1 MTTDHDVNFS
11 SSEAVPEI
19 PPRWNLNDLFS
30 SPDDPRIDESLAA
43 ITAGSKAFAERYK
56 GKVAQLSP
64 SDLRD
69 AIAEFEQ
76 LYQENSKIG
85 AYSGLRFAADTAPE
99 NGAFLQK
106 MRESITQSTLP
117 SLFFEIELSR
127 LSLDELDTR
136 IVAPELS
143 DYTHWLNEIRANA
156 AFMLSED
163 EERVLEE
170 KANTGRRAFMRLFDE
185 VTTNL
190 RFTVEGRENPA
201 TLSEVLDLMQS
212 SQRDDRRAASNAL
225 SAGIEGQSR
234 TLTYIY
240 NTLLQD
246 KATDDR
252 LRGYAYPEQSRHL
265 ANELTQE
272 TVDTV
277 VRVSQ
282 EGYPLVAR
290 YYAVKKRLLG
300 YEELFQYDRYAP
312 LFADEEK
319 IPFSTARD
327 LTLSAFR
334 DFDMTYA
341 DAAAAFFENGWI
353 DAEPRP
359 GKRGG
364 AFCSYITPDKHPYI
378 FQSYLGKMGDVRTLA
393 HELGHGIHSYVS
405 RKQTYLNFHGTL
417 PMAEVASTFA
427 EQLVFDKIA
436 AQGDG
441 RLRRAAYA
449 QQIEQAFSTIF
460 RQTALYRFEQAAH
473 QERREKGEVPA
484 ARFGEIWQGVTNDMF
499 GGSVTFEPGHAQWW
513 SYIPHFISTPFYV
526 YAYTFGE
533 MLALALYNK
542 YEAEGA
548 SFAPK
553 YLAMLQAGG
562 SQTPQKL
569 VEPLGVDLTDENF
582 WRGALSVLE
591 SQVVAFEQLA

>member
-1 MTTDHDVNFS
+1 MTTPPIPTAYPD
-11 SSEAVPEI
+11 A
-19 PPRWNLNDLFS
+19 PPRWNLDDLFTA
-30 SPDDPRIDESLAA
+30 PDDPRIEETLNAV
-43 ITAGSKAFAERYK
+43 TAGSKIFTERYK
-56 GKVAQLSP
+56 GNVAALTPAELNS
-64 SDLRD
+64 
-69 AIAEFEQ
+69 AIAEYER
-76 LYQENSKIG
+76 LYQENSKPS

-106 MRESITQSTLP
+106 IREAITQSTLP
-117 SLFFEIELSR
+117 LLFFEIELSR
-127 LSLDELDTR
+127 LPLPELDAR
-136 IVAPELS
+136 IAAPELAT
-143 DYTHWLNEIRANA
+143 YAHWLAEIRAGA

-170 KANTGRRAFMRLFDE
+170 KANTGRRAFTRLFDE
-185 VTTNL
+185 ITSDL
-190 RFTVEGRENPA
+190 RFNVEGRETRA
-201 TLSEVLDLMQS
+201 TLSEISDLMQS
-212 SQRDDRRAASNAL
+212 PDRTERRAASNAL
-225 SAGIEGQSR
+225 TVGMEAQSR
-234 TLTYIY
+234 TLTYVY

-252 LRGYAYPEQSRHL
+252 LRGYSYPEQSRHL
-265 ANELTQE
+265 GNELTRE

-290 YYAVKKRLLG
+290 YYAVKKRILG
-300 YEELFQYDRYAP
+300 ADELFQYDRYAP

-319 IPFSTARD
+319 IPFAAARD

-334 DFDMTYA
+334 GFDKVYA
-341 DAAAAFFENGWI
+341 DAATDFFDNGWI
-353 DAEPRP
+353 DAEARP

-405 RKQTYLNFHGTL
+405 RGQTYMNFHGTL

-427 EQLVFDKIA
+427 EQLVFDKVTVD
-436 AQGDG
+436 GDD
-441 RLRRAAYA
+441 RMRRAAYA

-473 QERREKGEVPA
+473 AERREKGEIPA

-499 GGSVTFEPGHAQWW
+499 GGSVTFEPGHSFWW

-542 YEAEGA
+542 YETEGP

-553 YLAMLQAGG
+553 YLTMLQAGG
-562 SQTPQKL
+562 SKTPQQL
-569 VEPLGVDLTDENF
+569 VAPLGVDLTDESF

-591 SQVVAFEQLA
+591 AQVAAFEKLS

>member
-1 MTTDHDVNFS
+1 MTNTPSLTND
-11 SSEAVPEI
+11 A
-19 PPRWNLNDLFS
+19 PPRWNLNDLFEAT
-30 SPDDPRIDESLAA
+30 DDPRIEQTLIAVKQ
-43 ITAGSKAFAERYK
+43 GSDAFTERYK
-56 GKVAQLSP
+56 NRVASLSP
-64 SDLRD
+64 ADLAV
-69 AIAEFEQ
+69 AIAEYER
-76 LYQENSKIG
+76 LYQENSKPS

-106 MRESITQSTLP
+106 IREAITQSTLP
-117 SLFFEIELSR
+117 LLFFEIELSR
-127 LSLDELDTR
+127 MPLSELDAR
-136 IVAPELS
+136 IAAPELTT
-143 DYTHWLNEIRANA
+143 YRHWLEGIRANA
-156 AFMLSED
+156 PFILSED

-170 KANTGRRAFMRLFDE
+170 KANTGRRAFTRLFDE
-185 VTTNL
+185 ITSNL
-190 RFTVEGRENPA
+190 RFPLENREQPA
-201 TLSEVLDLMQS
+201 TLSEISDLMQS
-212 SQRDDRRAASNAL
+212 PDRAERRAASEAL
-225 SAGIEGQSR
+225 SVGMEANAR
-234 TLTYIY
+234 TLTYLY

-252 LRGYAYPEQSRHL
+252 LRGHAYPEEGRHL
-265 ANELTQE
+265 SNELSRE

-282 EGYPLVAR
+282 RGYPLVAR

-300 YEELFQYDRYAP
+300 YDELFQYDRYAP

-319 IPFSTARD
+319 ISFASARD
-327 LTLSAFR
+327 LVLSAFKG
-334 DFDMTYA
+334 FDESYA

-393 HELGHGIHSYVS
+393 HELGHGIHSFVS
-405 RKQTYLNFHGTL
+405 RGQTYMNFHGTL

-427 EQLVFDKIA
+427 EQLVFEKV
-436 AQGDG
+436 AQESNE

-473 QERREKGEVPA
+473 TERREKGEISA
-484 ARFGEIWQGVTNDMF
+484 ARFGEIWQGVTNNMF
-499 GGSVTFEPGHAQWW
+499 GGSVTFEPGHAFWW
-513 SYIPHFISTPFYV
+513 SYIPHFIQTPFYV

-542 YEAEGA
+542 YQAEGP

-562 SQTPQKL
+562 SKSPQEL
-569 VEPLGVDLTDENF
+569 VAPLGVDLTDESF
-582 WRGALSVLE
+582 WQGALSVLE
-591 SQVVAFEQLA
+591 QQVADFEKLA